1 MLVSRGSERTYC
13 ALGYRFRVAS
23 STGLVDDELH
33 RHLRPFLD
41 DRDAG
46 GGLPLY
52 RLTCEGNQ
60 FVASLDGRSL
70 CESTQPALP
79 FFQLLWRVSYE
90 AIPTVRDHL
99 AFHAGAVRLHGQAI
113 VLPAPSGSGKSTLV
127 AALVLDGAGY
137 LSDEV
142 APLVGGMIEPFWRP
156 LSLKRGTLALL
167 GDVEDRLPRVLGDP
181 SLSER
186 LVAPDDLR
194 PDCLGEACPLR
205 LVVFPAYQAGA
216 PTVVEPISRAAGVVE
231 LISNCVN
238 FGHFGGEGL
247 HDIAAAARRARF
259 YRLRGGDLA
268 AAVAA
273 VRSLA
278 GPPTDPAR

>member
-1 MLVSRGSERTYC
+1 VSRGIERTYR
-13 ALGYRFRVAS
+13 ALGYRCRGES

-33 RHLRPFLD
+33 RHLRPLLD
-41 DRDAG
+41 DRDGCA
-46 GGLPLY
+46 GLPRY
-52 RLTCEGNQ
+52 RLTCEGDR

-70 CESTQPALP
+70 SESTRPALP

-90 AIPTVRDHL
+90 AVPTVHDRL
-99 AFHAGAVRLHGQAI
+99 AFHAGAVRLHGQAV

-127 AALVLDGAGY
+127 AALVLSGADY

-156 LSLKRGTLALL
+156 LCLKQGTLALL
-167 GDVEDRLPRVLGDP
+167 GAVEDRLPPGLGDP
-181 SLSER
+181 NLTER

-205 LVVFPAYQAGA
+205 LVVFPFYQAGA
-216 PTVVEPISRAAGVVE
+216 PTLVEPMSRAAGVVE
-231 LISNCVN
+231 LIGNCLN
-238 FGHFGGEGL
+238 FGQFGGEGL
-247 HDIAAAARRARF
+247 HEIAAAARGARF

-278 GPPTDPAR
+278 STPTSPVH

>member
-1 MLVSRGSERTYC
+1 VSGGIERTYR
-13 ALGYRFRVAS
+13 ALGYRFRVES

-33 RHLRPFLD
+33 RHLRPFLE
-41 DRDAG
+41 DRDASAA
-46 GGLPLY
+46 LPLY
-52 RLTCEGNQ
+52 RLTCEGDQ

-70 CESTQPALP
+70 SESTRPGLP
-79 FFQLLWRVSYE
+79 FLQLLWRVSYE
-90 AIPTVRDHL
+90 AIPTVRDRL

-127 AALVLDGAGY
+127 AALVLSGADY

-142 APLVGGMIEPFWRP
+142 APLAGGMIEPFWRP

-167 GDVEDRLPRVLGDP
+167 GDVEDRLPPLLGDP
-181 SLSER
+181 DLSER
-186 LVAPDDLR
+186 LVAPEDLR

-205 LVVFPAYQAGA
+205 LVVFPSYRAGA
-216 PTVVEPISRAAGVVE
+216 ATVVEPISRAAGVVE

-238 FGHFGGEGL
+238 FGQFGAEGL
-247 HDIAAAARRARF
+247 RDIAAAARGARF
-259 YRLRGGDLA
+259 YRLGGGDLA

-278 GPPTDPAR
+278 GTPTTPVR